1 LVGARRNVGLLSF
14 GAEPEEPLDPS
25 LAQTKFK
32 SSHDVLTDDPR
43 LRKEVIDD
51 RGMSAQLPPE
61 LQGGGLAAAG
71 SKRRGEDEL
80 RKEEVGRSFLSSG
93 TNNHEELLTKV
104 LLCRS
109 ARGRTQPLWRQALA
123 STSWS
128 GQRKLRRSRAQ
139 GEQHSLAVLNSSSSN
154 IPLDR

>member
-1 LVGARRNVGLLSF
+1 MLSF

-25 LAQTKFK
+25 LAQAKFK

-71 SKRRGEDEL
+71 RSKTQRAPSASAPTPPPVASGSGEYKLE
-80 RKEEVGRSFLSSG
+80 R
-93 TNNHEELLTKV
+93 
-104 LLCRS
+104 
-109 ARGRTQPLWRQALA
+109 AREAKQAQTA
-123 STSWS
+123 
-128 GQRKLRRSRAQ
+128 RCVR
-139 GEQHSLAVLNSSSSN
+139 
-154 IPLDR
+154 